1 MGGHGS
7 LRRRLGQQYGGEG
20 AAMVDWG
27 REVFLFLSSV
37 AYAVLGG
44 VLLLVAYKVFDWA
57 TPTDLGHEIFEKNN
71 SAAAILAGGF
81 LIALALI
88 IAAAIH

>member
-1 MGGHGS
+1 MGGDGS
-7 LRRRLGQQYGGEG
+7 MGQRLDEPGGREG
-20 AAMVDWG
+20 ASMVDWG
-27 REVFLFLSSV
+27 REVFLFGSSI
-37 AYAVLGG
+37 AYAILGG

-57 TPTDLGHEIFEKNN
+57 TPHDLGREIFEKNN
-71 SAAAILAGGF
+71 TAAAILAGGF